1 MDRLQFIAT
10 SLPSLPPSFLSS
22 SLSKRGKDSNW
33 THKELDTT
41 ERLHF
46 HLPYAK
52 MRASLVAQLVKY
64 PPAMQRPGFDPWVGK
79 IPRRREGLPTL
90 VFWLGEF
97 HRVYSPW
104 GHNELDITE
113 RF

>member
-22 SLSKRGKDSNW
+22 SLSKVGKDSN
-33 THKELDTT
+33 
-41 ERLHF
+41 
-46 HLPYAK
+46 LPSSYEK
-52 MRASLVAQLVKY
+52 MRAFLVAKLVKN
-64 PPAMQRPGFDPWVGK
+64 PPAMQRPGFTPWVGK
-79 IPRRREGLPTL
+79 IPCRREGLHIP

-97 HRVYSPW
+97 HEVYSLW

-113 RF
+113 RL

>member
-46 HLPYAK
+46 QSVCAPRSEVGLSQMAYVQVLFLYPFSQA
-52 MRASLVAQLVKY
+52 MSLVEALN
-64 PPAMQRPGFDPWVGK
+64 
-79 IPRRREGLPTL
+79 I
-90 VFWLGEF
+90 
-97 HRVYSPW
+97 
-104 GHNELDITE
+104 
-113 RF
+113 

>member
-1 MDRLQFIAT
+1 MEEPGAGYCPWD
-10 SLPSLPPSFLSS
+10 
-22 SLSKRGKDSNW
+22 
-33 THKELDTT
+33 HKELDTT

-90 VFWLGEF
+90 VFLPVEFYVQMSLGGLQAMGSET
-97 HRVYSPW
+97 V
-104 GHNELDITE
+104 GHN
-113 RF
+113 